1 MALSV
6 FPLAK
11 PLSHQGMFTLDY
23 IHHNPTSSQ
32 CKNPTLPPSV
42 QKWDHMRGLNLPFEF
57 YQEMQ
62 LYLHLQVDRTLRTAL
77 CIVVIWWTNTNNG
90 KWIEQASL
98 SPFLSLAVSR
108 TFCKIIFSPMKVQSM
123 RYVNLNHKESTIKMG
138 LFMIK
143 WRKYDISKYSVYFID
158 KFVEAVEWL
167 LPPAGLF
174 IYIDLIR
181 I

>member
-1 MALSV
+1 
-6 FPLAK
+6 
-11 PLSHQGMFTLDY
+11 MFTLDY

-143 WRKYDISKYSVYFID
+143 WRKSLFVWKAYLLEYRKYIIVQKPALSINHKRRPKKHFI
-158 KFVEAVEWL
+158 VL
-167 LPPAGLF
+167 
-174 IYIDLIR
+174 
-181 I
+181 